1 MAPGVTLAVALSC
14 TGVALFVGA
23 CVAGS
28 TAFTVA
34 MGERQLCGCCQT
46 LCRLF
51 VGVCFAFTAATSELQ
66 T

>member
-1 MAPGVTLAVALSC
+1 MMCLHRFGWLLDTPCRRFGTCLAGVTLAVALSC

-34 MGERQLCGCCQT
+34 MGEQRPLQL
-46 LCRLF
+46 
-51 VGVCFAFTAATSELQ
+51 LQ
-66 T
+66 VS

>member
-1 MAPGVTLAVALSC
+1 MSKQHEQQLPTCLYSLCLLTISGHGNVHAGVTLAIALSC

-34 MGERQLCGCCQT
+34 IG
-46 LCRLF
+46 
-51 VGVCFAFTAATSELQ
+51 
-66 T
+66 